1 MQRNYKDS
9 IYLAVN
15 IIETCVKEEK
25 DNDYIKDMIIEE
37 LNTNEFKVKDINYY
51 DRRYFKPIKGI
62 TISETINNIRF
73 ARAVELYR
81 KEGYPRLQKKA
92 TYKGI
97 SHFLEKYEKL
107 YHKIK
112 IYMVAEKLDLE
123 LHDWDYDFDWPDT
136 KADDMILMKADSSE
150 SAIINFLS
158 TKAQYQHEKVL
169 KPEIIKNFWEDVSY
183 GEMDGYQEFRR
194 QKEILEIGDE
204 IYTKYIE
211 NYKGDLEELYEKV
224 DVESEMEKFYSLLT
238 VDDKKELYFK
248 IHRYDYVAI
257 ELTTFEEYKRKNEW
271 NKNQLIHDTI
281 REVLL
286 FWDVLLELIRQDKT
300 EKYYKI
306 NNELLR
312 KKGFTYL
319 EIESL
324 LNVFRNRE
332 LKSSVSLENGCD
344 FYMRSLF
351 EIMSESWLRNN
362 TECEMTILP
371 LPIMFQLAEEDFYFI
386 DGMTEKTITI
396 LSEILDL
403 RPDFFN

>member
-1 MQRNYKDS
+1 
-9 IYLAVN
+9 
-15 IIETCVKEEK
+15 
-25 DNDYIKDMIIEE
+25 
-37 LNTNEFKVKDINYY
+37 
-51 DRRYFKPIKGI
+51 
-62 TISETINNIRF
+62 
-73 ARAVELYR
+73 
-81 KEGYPRLQKKA
+81 
-92 TYKGI
+92 
-97 SHFLEKYEKL
+97 
-107 YHKIK
+107 
-112 IYMVAEKLDLE
+112 MVAEKLDLE